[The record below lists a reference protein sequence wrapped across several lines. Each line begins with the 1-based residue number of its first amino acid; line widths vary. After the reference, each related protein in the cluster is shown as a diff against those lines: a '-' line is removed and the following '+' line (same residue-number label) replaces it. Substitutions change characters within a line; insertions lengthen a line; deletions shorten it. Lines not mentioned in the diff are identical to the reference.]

1 LFIDEN
7 RGNCINNTRMYSIL
21 PVWVRIDNTRMYSI
35 LPVWVKIDNARMHSI
50 LPVWVK
56 IDTFYF
62 KLFCLKKKR
71 KNSLIR
77 GKLS

>member
-1 LFIDEN
+1 MKVFIDEN
-7 RGNCINNTRMYSIL
+7 RGNCINNARMYSIL
-21 PVWVRIDNTRMYSI
+21 PVWVKIDNARMHSI

-62 KLFCLKKKR
+62 KLFCLKKKE
-71 KNSLIR
+71 KIFS
-77 GKLS
+77 